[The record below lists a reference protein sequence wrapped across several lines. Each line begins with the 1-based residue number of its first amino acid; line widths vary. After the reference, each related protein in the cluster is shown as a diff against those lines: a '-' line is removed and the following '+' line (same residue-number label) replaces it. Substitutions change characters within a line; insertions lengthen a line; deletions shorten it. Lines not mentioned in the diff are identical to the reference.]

1 MAAMSRLV
9 LAMFS
14 TVTAQQELKLEMGG
28 YMPDATSYCYRKLVA
43 DPLCCK
49 DSRIPMSVRHVE
61 LEREG
66 AEWTCDGGIE
76 CKDDAKGSRGKDM
89 LWWPKGADCKTPRV
103 LFVHGGGW
111 QHHGP
116 KEASYDVFAAKLSQ
130 VSGAIIMVP
139 DYLLVPLGNF
149 LSITDYLLKAW
160 DFLTTHGPAGDEC
173 SGTPPLFVA
182 GDSSGAASALSML
195 LRLRKQGFPE
205 ASGFF
210 AFSPWMN
217 LACDSPTYYSNAFTL
232 VDDTSGKVMDG
243 DILFRGP
250 PQNVSKSLQQ
260 LALKYFQGDATRLKD
275 PLYSPFHATE
285 EQLDELP
292 PVYLAVSGSEVMTG
306 DSMIFAQRAA
316 VRGVRVYVSMFP
328 GMWHGFPQY
337 IEGCGSGTE
346 LWQGTTALSHAGDFV
361 SQISAYLRSRPD
373 LQRLPQSGE
382 KTPRTNVYYPN
393 PEGAKPW
400 SFVGELSLGL
410 PKVPLPPAPSPSQP
424 SSMQPGFQPEQLK
437 RWKAPSA
444 TAYDDGH
451 SELSMVPPRAL
462 PRDVV
467 IDCPQETV
475 TGAVMSGMLLGCLSM
490 TGCLIGA
497 AWYLSRRAHGDLPSF
512 CPDFLQHPYENY
524 RAEAKRSSS

>member
-1 MAAMSRLV
+1 MAFWAALLCMVAR
-9 LAMFS
+9 
-14 TVTAQQELKLEMGG
+14 AQQAFNLDMKG
-28 YMPDATSYCYRKLVA
+28 YMPDATSYCYEKLIA

-49 DSRIPMSVRHVE
+49 DQRIPLSVRHVE
-61 LEREG
+61 IEREG
-66 AEWTCDGGIE
+66 AEWNCDSGIE
-76 CKDDAKGSRGKDM
+76 CNDDSKGSRGNDL
-89 LWWPKGADCKTPRV
+89 LWWPPGSDCKTPRV

-116 KEASYDVFAAKLSQ
+116 KEAAYDVFAAKLSQ
-130 VSGAIIMVP
+130 VSGAVIMVP

-149 LSITDYLLKAW
+149 MSITESLLKAW
-160 DFLTTHGPAGDEC
+160 DYLATHGPAGDDC
-173 SGTPPLFVA
+173 SAASPPPMFVA

-195 LRLRKQGFPE
+195 LRLRDQGLPT

-217 LACDSPTYYSNAFTL
+217 LACDSPTYYSNAFSL
-232 VDDTSGKVMDG
+232 VNDASGKVMDG

-250 PQNVSKSLQQ
+250 PKNVSSSLRQ

-292 PVYLAVSGSEVMTG
+292 PIYLAVSGSEVLTG

-316 VRGVRVYVSMFP
+316 VRGVRVYISMFP

-361 SQISAYLRSRPD
+361 SQIASYLRSRPN
-373 LQRLPQSGE
+373 LHRLPQSGE
-382 KTPRTNVYYPN
+382 KTPRTNVYYPD

-400 SFVGELSLGL
+400 SFVGELNLGL
-410 PKVPLPPAPSPSQP
+410 VSQVMPPEAVAPPPPPSKSFRAREAPKSFA
-424 SSMQPGFQPEQLK
+424 
-437 RWKAPSA
+437 
-444 TAYDDGH
+444 DDDQN
-451 SELSMVPPRAL
+451 SELSLVPPRAL
-462 PRDVV
+462 PKDVV
-467 IDCPQETV
+467 INCPQDTM
-475 TGAVMSGMLLGCLSM
+475 TGAVMSGMLLGFSLHGGLPDGRCVVPFHAM
-490 TGCLIGA
+490 GA
-497 AWYLSRRAHGDLPSF
+497 CTWRASSLLP
-512 CPDFLQHPYENY
+512 
-524 RAEAKRSSS
+524 

>member
-1 MAAMSRLV
+1 
-9 LAMFS
+9 
-14 TVTAQQELKLEMGG
+14 
-28 YMPDATSYCYRKLVA
+28 
-43 DPLCCK
+43 
-49 DSRIPMSVRHVE
+49 MSVRHVE

-195 LRLRKQGFPE
+195 LRLRQQGFPE

-232 VDDTSGKVMDG
+232 VDDTSGQVMDG

-260 LALKYFQGDATRLKD
+260 LALKYFQGDVTRLKD

-285 EQLDELP
+285 EQLDALP

-361 SQISAYLRSRPD
+361 SQISAYLRSRSYRAYINNISTSYFSD
-373 LQRLPQSGE
+373 S
-382 KTPRTNVYYPN
+382 
-393 PEGAKPW
+393 
-400 SFVGELSLGL
+400 
-410 PKVPLPPAPSPSQP
+410 VPAIP
-424 SSMQPGFQPEQLK
+424 SSTFGCLMADKEESGVRLGRYVGRKSDHSCPGDHVTWEIVLAENGFCTIEC
-437 RWKAPSA
+437 R
-444 TAYDDGH
+444 
-451 SELSMVPPRAL
+451 SELSPSKGGTQAWHVEGTWEEDDDEVVVAITKEDPLGGPRSGAGFL
-462 PRDVV
+462 NHQQKTLSPSRVRSV
-467 IDCPQETV
+467 N
-475 TGAVMSGMLLGCLSM
+475 GAVLHQIHFWMLC
-490 TGCLIGA
+490 
-497 AWYLSRRAHGDLPSF
+497 RP
-512 CPDFLQHPYENY
+512 
-524 RAEAKRSSS
+524 